1 MGMWQ
6 GILQGY
12 KNVKDRKR
20 QEEAEAKLDALNS
33 ENMRLKKLDMAL
45 KYSHKRA
52 VSSSGRSITRNTEG
66 PTVEHSLAELAAL
79 DIPDDIIVKVAGGGS
94 QDLAKLVQE
103 FKNTVK
109 THKEEYGDA
118 PMAPEMFIN
127 ALQTAVITQPKKVG
141 VDIDEVLNL
150 FKVEATEAERA
161 MFPAP
166 VVPRQRVT
174 LRPGSLTVVPALK
187 PADLTKALQAISTN
201 VVINAVEELNK
212 LKNVKRDETLQ
223 TVDPEI
229 NTWLTNRIGQVESAL
244 ARAQGDTPILTDL
257 FGLYG
262 NSYASQYIESQP
274 VLKNAVQMSQFP
286 EQYAAAA
293 ARPDLDLSKNQI
305 GESATPEYGR
315 KILVYL
321 LENKLVPVGTN
332 VKFFD
337 ENNVL
342 SVQTVT
348 EDLLRTYGVN

>member
-12 KNVKDRKR
+12 ESAKDRKR

-52 VSSSGRSITRNTEG
+52 VSPYSSSTTRNTEG

-109 THKEEYGDA
+109 THKKEYGDA

-141 VDIDEVLNL
+141 VNIDEVLEL
-150 FKVEATEAERA
+150 FKVEASEAERT

-166 VVPRQRVT
+166 VAPRQRVT
-174 LRPGSLTVVPALK
+174 LRPGSLNVIPALK
-187 PADLTKALQAISTN
+187 PEDLPKAIQAISTN
-201 VVINAVEELNK
+201 VILSAAEELNN
-212 LKNVKRDETLQ
+212 LKSVKGDETLQ
-223 TVDPEI
+223 AVDPEI
-229 NTWLTNRIGQVESAL
+229 NTWLANRIGQVEAAL
-244 ARAQGDTPILTDL
+244 ARAQGDIPILTDI

-262 NSYASQYIESQP
+262 NSFASQYIESQP
-274 VLKNAVQMSQFP
+274 ILKNAVKMGQFP
-286 EQYAAAA
+286 EQYATAA
-293 ARPDLDLSKNQI
+293 ARPDLDLSKNQL
-305 GESATPEYGR
+305 GESATPEYGS
-315 KILVYL
+315 KILRYL
-321 LENKLVPVGTN
+321 LENKLVPAGTN